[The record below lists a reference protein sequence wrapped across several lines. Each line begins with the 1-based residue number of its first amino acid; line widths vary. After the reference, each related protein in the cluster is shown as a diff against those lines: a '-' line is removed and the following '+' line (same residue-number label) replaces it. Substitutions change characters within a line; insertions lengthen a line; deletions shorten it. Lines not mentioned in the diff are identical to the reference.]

1 VTTPT
6 ARRGWQALAAI
17 AAMAIITVTVVAFAR
32 PGRTP
37 GPAFPPLHPAAAPA
51 GWRHLTLPN
60 RTAVLSYP
68 PSLRPLAGDK
78 VAVSAARRSPG
89 GRSSSTST
97 PPPGKA
103 ASGWPAGPPSG

>member
-1 VTTPT
+1 MTTPT

-17 AAMAIITVTVVAFAR
+17 AAMAIITITVVAFAR

-37 GPAFPPLHPAAAPA
+37 GPAFPPLHPAAASA
-51 GWRHLTLPN
+51 GWRHLTPN

-78 VAVSAARRSPG
+78 VAVSGARA